1 MKDRLYV
8 EKKDSESRRA
18 AQTTIYKILS
28 ALTLMISPIL
38 AYTGDEIWQY
48 MPHID
53 GEDTENVVFNELP
66 TKPVIEDDEALIA
79 KWSRIEQLRS
89 DVQKALE
96 IARANKIIGAS
107 LEAKVTVYAEG
118 DDFKLLDAEKD
129 ELCKVFIVS
138 EVETKEGNDGEYK
151 GEFVSVDVVHAHGD
165 KCERCWVYSETVGSD
180 PDHPTLCKRCAD
192 IMK

>member
-1 MKDRLYV
+1 M
-8 EKKDSESRRA
+8 
-18 AQTTIYKILS
+18 
-28 ALTLMISPIL
+28 
-38 AYTGDEIWQY
+38 
-48 MPHID
+48 
-53 GEDTENVVFNELP
+53 P

-107 LEAKVTVYAEG
+107 LEAKVTVYADG